1 MTDPFSPISRMLH
14 HRTKTLRKGEPVALP
29 IIASSTFEQ
38 PGDPDGTHFYGRN
51 GNPTVESVE
60 SEIGLIEDASSVLFP
75 SGMAAIASV
84 FFGHL
89 KPGDRV
95 LVHAD
100 GYYNARALLAAQFEP
115 IGIIVKTVATA
126 DFANADLSGIK
137 LALIETPSNPGLD
150 VCDIA
155 AVAARA
161 KAAGTILVADNTT
174 ATPLCQRPL
183 DLGADISVMAD
194 TKAMAGHSDIL
205 AGHVSSRRAELLDPV
220 RIWRRLAGA
229 VVSPFDAYL
238 LHRGLETLELR
249 VSRANANAMAIAT
262 VLSGDARV
270 TGLRYPGLASDPAHA
285 VARRQMKG
293 FGPIVSFCLNSR
305 DEAESFIER
314 HPLLAAATSFGGV
327 HSSAECRIRWGDA
340 VPEGFIRF
348 ACGIEP
354 SADLVAATLS
364 ALDAFERS

>member
-1 MTDPFSPISRMLH
+1 MTDPFSPISRLLH
-14 HRTKTLRKGEPVALP
+14 HRTQRLRKGEPVALP
-29 IIASSTFEQ
+29 IIASSTFHQ

-51 GNPTVESVE
+51 GNPTVEEVE
-60 SEIGLIEDASSVLFP
+60 TELGLIEDAETVLFP
-75 SGMAAIASV
+75 SGMAAIAAV
-84 FFGHL
+84 FYGHL

-100 GYYNARALLAAQFEP
+100 GYYNARGLLAAQFETK
-115 IGIIVKTVATA
+115 GVEVRTVATA
-126 DFANADLSGIK
+126 DFANADFAGIK
-137 LALIETPSNPGLD
+137 LALIETPSNPSLD

-161 KAAGTILVADNTT
+161 KAAGAILVADNTT

-205 AGHVSSRRAELLDPV
+205 AGHVASRQVDLLQPV
-220 RIWRRLAGA
+220 KDWRRLTGA
-229 VVSPFDAYL
+229 LVSPFDAYL

-249 VSRANANAMAIAT
+249 IGRANANALAIAT
-262 VLSGDARV
+262 ALSGDPRV
-270 TGLRYPGLASDPAHA
+270 TGLRYPGLAGDPAYT

-293 FGPIVSFCLNSR
+293 YGPIVSFCLR
-305 DEAESFIER
+305 DRATAERFIYR
-314 HPLLAAATSFGGV
+314 HPLLAAATSFGGA

-340 VPEGFIRF
+340 VPEGFIRL

-354 SADLVAATLS
+354 PGDLIAATLA
-364 ALDAFERS
+364 ALDDVHGS

>member
-1 MTDPFSPISRMLH
+1 LTDPYSPIARLLH
-14 HRTKTLRKGEPVALP
+14 HRTQGRRKGEPIALP
-29 IIASSTFEQ
+29 IVASSTFDQ

-51 GNPTVESVE
+51 GNPTVEEVE
-60 SEIGLIEDASSVLFP
+60 AELGILEDAQCVLFP

-84 FFGHL
+84 FSGHL
-89 KPGDRV
+89 RPGDRV
-95 LVHAD
+95 LVHSD

-115 IGIIVKTVATA
+115 MGVRMETVPTA
-126 DFANADLSGIK
+126 DFASADFTGVK

-155 AVAARA
+155 AVASRA

-183 DLGADISVMAD
+183 DLGADVSIMAD

-205 AGHVSSRRAELLDPV
+205 AGHVASRNPALIEPV
-220 RIWRRLAGA
+220 KNWRRLAGA
-229 VVSPFDAYL
+229 LVSPFDAYL

-249 VSRANANAMAIAT
+249 VGRANSNALAIAT
-262 VLSGDARV
+262 ALSGDSRV
-270 TGLRYPGLASDPAHA
+270 SGLRYPGLAGDPARA

-293 FGPIVSFCLNSR
+293 YGPIVSFCLKDRATS
-305 DEAESFIER
+305 EAFIAR

-340 VPEGFIRF
+340 VPDGFIRM

-354 SADLVAATLS
+354 VGDLVAATLA
-364 ALDAFERS
+364 ALDAG

>member
-1 MTDPFSPISRMLH
+1 MTDSYSPISRLLH
-14 HRTKTLRKGEPVALP
+14 HRTKRLAKGEAIALP
-29 IIASSTFEQ
+29 IISSSTFHQ

-51 GNPTVESVE
+51 GNPTVEEVE
-60 SEIGLIEDASSVLFP
+60 EEIGIIEDADVVLFP
-75 SGMAAIASV
+75 SGMSAIAAV
-84 FFGHL
+84 FYGHL

-100 GYYNARALLAAQFEP
+100 GYYNARALLAAQLEP
-115 IGIIVKTVATA
+115 MGVHVHTVATA
-126 DFANADLSGIK
+126 DFAAADFTGVK

-155 AVAARA
+155 AVAAKA

-183 DLGADISVMAD
+183 DLGADISIMAD

-205 AGHVSSRRAELLDPV
+205 AGHVASRSEALMAPV
-220 RIWRRLAGA
+220 RTWRRLAGA

-249 VSRANANAMAIAT
+249 VARANANAMAIAT
-262 VLSGDARV
+262 ALSGDARV
-270 TGLRYPGLASDPAHA
+270 TGLRYPGLAGDPANA

-293 FGPIVSFCLNSR
+293 YGPIVSFCLESR
-305 DEAESFIER
+305 EAAERFIER
-314 HPLLAAATSFGGV
+314 HPLAAAATSFGGV

-348 ACGIEP
+348 ACGVEP
-354 SADLVAATLS
+354 VADLVSATLA
-364 ALDAFERS
+364 ALDQV